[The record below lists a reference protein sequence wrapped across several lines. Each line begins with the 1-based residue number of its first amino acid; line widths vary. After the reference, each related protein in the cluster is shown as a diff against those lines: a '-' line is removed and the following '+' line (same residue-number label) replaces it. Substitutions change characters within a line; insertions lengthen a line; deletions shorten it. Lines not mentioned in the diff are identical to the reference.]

1 MQYQVPRFNRH
12 FKPLIIMNDS
22 LYDLPGGEKFPRD
35 TARKRK
41 KRGEFNSALRVLR
54 NLAVLSKGFYARD
67 IPSFVR

>member
-41 KRGEFNSALRVLR
+41 KGESLTLRCVYC
-54 NLAVLSKGFYARD
+54 A
-67 IPSFVR
+67 I